1 MKVLYVASD
10 QAVPGPTG
18 GSIHVLEVAHGLAAR
33 GHEVHAVVRA
43 EPGREARE
51 SEAGGRV
58 VWHRIRWRPSQR
70 FFRFRA
76 LPQVL
81 ALVDELRPDAL
92 MERYYNFG
100 GEGVRAAAARGV
112 PALLEVNAPVVD
124 HPGSWKGALDAA
136 LLVRPLRRYRE
147 RLCRLSRALVAPLLE
162 IVPEFAR
169 ERTTV
174 VTWGANV
181 EAFTPARR
189 SAELR
194 RELGV
199 PEGATAVAFVSSF
212 RPWHGVHVLRA
223 AARRLAGREEL
234 FFVLVGGQHRGPA
247 EGFRGVEL
255 GRVDYARLPAIVA
268 SCDVGVAPYDTAR
281 LRQLQLGF
289 FWSPLKVF
297 EYMAAGLPTVTI
309 ARPPLDDIVRPG
321 QEGLAMRDGDPVSLA
336 EQLLRLAGDP
346 DLRARLGCSAR
357 ERVVERFSWAR
368 HCEQLDRVLLG
379 MAA

>member
-1 MKVLYVASD
+1 MKLLYVASD
-10 QAVPGPTG
+10 QAVPGRTG
-18 GSIHVLEVAHGLAAR
+18 GSIHVLEVARGLAAR

-43 EPGREARE
+43 ETGRPARE
-51 SEAGGRV
+51 SEPGGSV
-58 VWHRIRWRPSQR
+58 VWHRIRWRPFHR

-76 LPQVL
+76 RPQVL

-100 GEGVRAAAARGV
+100 GEGLRAAAARGV
-112 PALLEVNAPVVD
+112 PALLEVNAPVLD
-124 HPGSWKGALDAA
+124 HPGSWKGALDAV
-136 LLVRPLRRYRE
+136 LLLRPMRRYRE
-147 RLCRLSRALVAPLLE
+147 SLCRQARALVSPLPG

-169 ERTTV
+169 PRTTT

-189 SAELR
+189 SGELR

-199 PEGATAVAFVSSF
+199 PEGATAVVFVSSF
-212 RPWHGVHVLRA
+212 RPWHGEHVLRA
-223 AARRLAGREEL
+223 AAASLRERADL
-234 FFVLVGGQHRGPA
+234 FFVLVGGERRGPTP
-247 EGFRGVEL
+247 GFRGVEL
-255 GRVDYARLPAIVA
+255 GRVDYERLPAIVA

-281 LRQLQLGF
+281 LAQLQLGF

-309 ARPPLDDIVRPG
+309 AHPPLDDIVRPG
-321 QEGLAMRDGDPVSLA
+321 QEGLAMRDGDPRSLA
-336 EQLLRLAGDP
+336 EQLRLLAGDAP
-346 DLRARLGCSAR
+346 LRARLGRSAR
-357 ERVVERFSWAR
+357 ERVVARFSWAR
-368 HCEQLDRVLLG
+368 HCEQLEQVLVG